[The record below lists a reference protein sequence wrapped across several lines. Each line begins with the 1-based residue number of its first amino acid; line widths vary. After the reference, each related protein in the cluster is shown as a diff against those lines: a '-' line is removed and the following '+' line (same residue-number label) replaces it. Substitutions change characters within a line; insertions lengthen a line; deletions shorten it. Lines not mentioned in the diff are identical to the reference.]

1 MYDVQ
6 MFLYFIIRQFP
17 SNERHLKPDNFKKIK
32 IQNMMSIK
40 KKTLTSISMI
50 IILLIKLDA
59 AVP

>member
-17 SNERHLKPDNFKKIK
+17 SNERHLKPDNFKKTK

-40 KKTLTSISMI
+40 KKNTDFNIYDNYSLN
-50 IILLIKLDA
+50 
-59 AVP
+59 